1 MLLKGEIEEEDI
13 GENGLLWEAMEFEIV
28 SDKEGELFFFI
39 DSHVDAI
46 KFLTAM
52 VKVDTELSS
61 KSKKFIKRGL
71 LILKKGTAGGR
82 GEFVTSRFDHATH
95 LARAFTCQ
103 DDGSHIQSYVSVMR
117 EE

>member
-71 LILKKGTAGGR
+71 LILKRVPREVVASLLHR
-82 GEFVTSRFDHATH
+82 GSIM
-95 LARAFTCQ
+95 LP
-103 DDGSHIQSYVSVMR
+103 I
-117 EE
+117 